1 MVVML
6 VWLEEELLEA
16 QVNLR
21 LLSVSAQVHNWHIAL
36 GNKRNTSPQ
45 KAGDV
50 TLLKSFQAAGFKSK
64 ALKEL

>member
-1 MVVML
+1 MVVIL

-36 GNKRNTSPQ
+36 DNKCNTSPQ
-45 KAGDV
+45 KADV
-50 TLLKSFQAAGFKSK
+50 MLLKSFQAAGFESK